1 MKRHYWGVITTT
13 VIICVATTI
22 VFQWTQS
29 GYKNFHRGLIRYNRG
44 EYLKAVQYL
53 KKISPQQKQYPDALY
68 YMVMSFNELGDNPQL
83 ADTLEKFSQ
92 INQSDI
98 RNIEWLGDTY
108 YGLKK
113 YDLAQRYYQSFLENK
128 PNSYNVRKKLAE
140 VLVWQK
146 NYQDAF
152 PILQTQL
159 KDRPQDSQTKELLAD
174 VYAWSKD
181 YDNAIKLYKELLEN
195 KTGSDRKDLALKLAE
210 TLRYAGRNAEAIEL
224 YKKYIDDKG
233 NL

>member
-1 MKRHYWGVITTT
+1 
-13 VIICVATTI
+13 
-22 VFQWTQS
+22 
-29 GYKNFHRGLIRYNRG
+29 
-44 EYLKAVQYL
+44 
-53 KKISPQQKQYPDALY
+53 
-68 YMVMSFNELGDNPQL
+68 
-83 ADTLEKFSQ
+83 LEKFSQ

-98 RNIEWLGDTY
+98 KNIEWLGDTY

-152 PILQTQL
+152 PILQAQL

-195 KTGSDRKDLALKLAE
+195 KTGSDKKDLALKLAE
-210 TLRYAGRNAEAIEL
+210 TLRYAGKNAEAIEL

>member
-1 MKRHYWGVITTT
+1 MKRHYSGVITAA

-22 VFQWTQS
+22 TFQWTQT

-44 EYLKAVQYL
+44 EYLKAIQYL
-53 KKISPQQKQYPDALY
+53 EKIYPQQKQYPDALY
-68 YMVMSFNELGDNPQL
+68 YMVMSFNKLGDNPQL

-98 RNIEWLGDTY
+98 KNIEWLGDTY

-113 YDLAQRYYQSFLENK
+113 YYLAQRYYQRFLENK

-146 NYQDAF
+146 NYHDAF
-152 PILQTQL
+152 PILQTQI

-174 VYAWSKD
+174 VYVWSKD
-181 YDNAIKLYKELLEN
+181 YDSAIKLYKELLDN
-195 KTGSDRKDLALKLAE
+195 KTGSDKKDLALKLAE